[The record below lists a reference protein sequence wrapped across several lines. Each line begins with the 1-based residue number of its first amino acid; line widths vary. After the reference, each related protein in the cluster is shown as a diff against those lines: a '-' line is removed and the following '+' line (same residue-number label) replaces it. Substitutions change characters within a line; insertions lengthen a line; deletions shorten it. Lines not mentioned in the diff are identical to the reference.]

1 MTQFQIFIRSF
12 RVFRAQHEKEVK
24 NEIAMFNYET
34 NSFVEFK
41 AYFEKVY
48 GLENYKEFSKMINTK
63 PNSRMD
69 ELELLFKLELN
80 RWSFILN
87 DNKIV
92 PIEMEI
98 FESKLNRK
106 QFYSFIYLNEFDF
119 IRLNDAKFVFDFY
132 DLNQDSIIDYN
143 EFIEGLKG
151 NLNIAF

>member
-1 MTQFQIFIRSF
+1 M
-12 RVFRAQHEKEVK
+12 K